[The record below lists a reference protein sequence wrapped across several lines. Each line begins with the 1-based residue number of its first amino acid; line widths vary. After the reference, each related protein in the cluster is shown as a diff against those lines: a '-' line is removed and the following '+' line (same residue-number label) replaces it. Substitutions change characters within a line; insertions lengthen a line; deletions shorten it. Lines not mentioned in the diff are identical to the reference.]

1 MPLEVARTL
10 PVDLLRLMGYRLGA
24 YALGYVDDT
33 RDPIEVVRPDLA
45 RNGFRPVLETQESA
59 SFLNTRPRASNEKTG

>member
-1 MPLEVARTL
+1 
-10 PVDLLRLMGYRLGA
+10 MGYRLGA

-45 RNGFRPVLETQESA
+45 RNGFRPIMETQESA
-59 SFLNTRPRASNEKTG
+59 SFLNTQSQGLKVKSE

>member
-1 MPLEVARTL
+1 
-10 PVDLLRLMGYRLGA
+10 MGYRLGA

-45 RNGFRPVLETQESA
+45 RNGFRPVLETQKADE
-59 SFLNTRPRASNEKTG
+59 FLKTQPQGATQKPD